1 MNLYLHHHLKKQ
13 LKPDSIVA
21 LYGATASG
29 KSSLAIEIA
38 KAYNGEIIAVDSRTV
53 YKDACIGTA
62 APDQAEQAGIVHHGL
77 AMIDP
82 QNDELDIVQFQ
93 QFTYECIRDI
103 QARGKLPILV
113 GGTNLYMDACI
124 EGYLPAAFDWDD
136 SQEAQLTNMTLEQ
149 QQELLKELDEVTYA
163 SVDLNNPRHFI
174 NKLKYCIATNQKY
187 SAWLSAKK
195 APTWFHTIALG
206 MQWPR
211 EQLYKRIDQR
221 VDIMFDQGLIA
232 ETKSLLDSYHSNH
245 VLFTSIGYK
254 QVKAFLEGEYDEV
267 LCKDLVKRD
276 TRRFAKRQLTWLR
289 KKKLFWVDGV

>member
-1 MNLYLHHHLKKQ
+1 MNIQLQHHLKKQ
-13 LKPDSIVA
+13 LKPDRVIA
-21 LYGATASG
+21 IYGATASG

-62 APDQAEQAGIVHHGL
+62 APDLEEQENIPHHGL
-77 AMIDP
+77 GMIGPDG
-82 QNDELDIVQFQ
+82 ELDIVQFQ
-93 QFTYECIRDI
+93 QFTYKCIRDI
-103 QARGKLPILV
+103 HARGKLPILV
-113 GGTNLYMDACI
+113 GGTNLYMDACV

-136 SQEAQLTNMTLEQ
+136 TQEAQLSNMTLEEQ
-149 QQELLKELDEVTYA
+149 QKLLQKLDEATHQ

-187 SAWLSAKK
+187 SKWLSSKK

-211 EQLYKRIDQR
+211 ELLYKRIDER
-221 VDIMFDQGLIA
+221 VDIMFDQGLIS
-232 ETKSLLDSYHSNH
+232 ETKMLLESYDANH

-267 LCKDLVKRD
+267 ICKDLVKRD

-289 KKKLFWVDGV
+289 KKELFWVNGV